1 MKKYIFDKD
10 IPVFYVEADS
20 FPDGIL
26 AAHKK
31 LHSLLIDANSSGSR
45 RFFGISYL
53 NGKGNIIYKA
63 AAEEMHQGEAE
74 KYACEKFTV
83 RKGAYISETLI
94 DWSSHVKSVEKTFKN
109 LLAYPGIDINGY
121 CLELYINDTD
131 MICMVKLND

>member
-31 LHSLLIDANSSGSR
+31 LHSLLIDANSAGSR

-63 AAEEMHQGEAE
+63 ASEEMHPGEAE
-74 KYACEKFTV
+74 KYNCEKFTV
-83 RKGAYISETLI
+83 RKGAYISERLV
-94 DWSSHVKSVEKTFKN
+94 DWSSEEKSVEKTFKN

-121 CLELYINDTD
+121 CLELYVNDSD